1 MIVNLR
7 HATLSVTDLD
17 AAISF
22 YVGLGATLVSQDMET
37 GDFISHLIGVSDC
50 SLLSAKLHLP
60 DGNRLELMQ
69 FLIPEPTQPQSP
81 QEKATGGDM
90 VFLGLHHLAFS
101 VNSISSAIE
110 RIQKLGGVV
119 LSEPKP
125 VPRAHSVHAI
135 QAIHCYV
142 RDPFGN
148 IIHLAEDKAKL

>member
-7 HATLSVTDLD
+7 HTTLSVTDLD

-22 YVGLGATLVSQDMET
+22 YVGLGAICVSQDTES
-37 GDFISHLIGVSDC
+37 GSFISHLVGVSDC

-69 FLIPEPTQPQSP
+69 FLAPEPAQQ
-81 QEKATGGDM
+81 KAVSAEM

-101 VNSISSAIE
+101 VTSISSAIE
-110 RIQKLGGVV
+110 RIQKLGGV
-119 LSEPKP
+119 LISEPKP
-125 VPRAHSVHAI
+125 VPRTHSVHAI

-148 IIHLAEDKAKL
+148 IIHLAEDNEKF

>member
-7 HATLSVTDLD
+7 HVTLSVTDLD

-22 YVGLGATLVSQDMET
+22 YVGLGATFVSQDVET
-37 GDFISHLIGVSDC
+37 GGFISHLIGVPEC

-69 FLIPEPTQPQSP
+69 FLTPKPPPEKT
-81 QEKATGGDM
+81 AGRNT

-101 VNSISSAIE
+101 VSSILSAIE
-110 RIQKLGGVV
+110 RIQELGGAV

-125 VPRAHSVHAI
+125 VPKAHSVHAI
-135 QAIHCYV
+135 QAVHCYV

-148 IIHLAEDKAKL
+148 VIHLAEDNVQV